1 MSPQLVDRIGSP
13 SVDVRTEALQ
23 TVCALAYDVDPG
35 VDVRP
40 AIPALLDVFRTEP
53 DWRLQISAL
62 RALEAIG
69 DGGSMAALRRGV
81 GTPMEPPSAA
91 CCSSS
96 SSTTTGSTRCPRT
109 PASSPWP
116 GRSWTTTAG
125 RPGKSAGPRLV
136 ADRDPP
142 VRPGGTEGPGV
153 GGRRARTVHGP
164 GTDGLLPVEPGSS
177 APPLLVR

>member
-1 MSPQLVDRIGSP
+1 MRVSALALALFVGAAHAQESARPFATSALASGQVELSLRVSPQLVDRIGSP

-81 GTPMEPPSAA
+81 GTPMEPPVRRLLFFVLLNHY
-91 CCSSS
+91 
-96 SSTTTGSTRCPRT
+96 GVDEVRQDPRLVAMARAVMDHDRRT
-109 PASSPWP
+109 S
-116 GRSWTTTAG
+116 R
-125 RPGKSAGPRLV
+125 KSAGARLV
-136 ADRDPP
+136 ADR
-142 VRPGGTEGPGV
+142 
-153 GGRRARTVHGP
+153 
-164 GTDGLLPVEPGSS
+164 
-177 APPLLVR
+177 